1 MHWIKLFDSEA
12 EATQRLEVGKIF
24 TVAVNANK
32 LCLVRDGNT
41 ITAFKAICPHAGAS
55 LSDGHVNAFGEI
67 VCPLHSYRFSL
78 LDGREAS
85 GHDCEL
91 AMYPI
96 EVRTDGVFLGWR

>member
-1 MHWIKLFDSEA
+1 MHWIKLFSSET
-12 EATQRLEVGKIF
+12 EATQRVEDGKIF
-24 TVAVNANK
+24 TVAINEFK
-32 LCLVRDGNT
+32 ICLVRVDKT
-41 ITAFKAICPHAGAS
+41 FTAFKAICPHAGAS
-55 LSDGHVNAFGEI
+55 LSDGHVNTYREI

-91 AMYPI
+91 SMYPI